1 MKKLTIILAGILIC
15 AASFAQR
22 NNPGWLKSAIFYQIY
37 PSSYQDSD
45 GNGIGDIKGIQ
56 SRLDYIKSVG
66 VNTLWINPIFE
77 SGFTDGGYDVI
88 DFYKVDPRFGTN
100 TDLVKFI
107 KDAHEHG
114 IHVLLDLVPGHS
126 SDRSAWF
133 LQSQEA
139 DTNLQHSNYY
149 IWARNK
155 PSDLTKEEE
164 TRWVEANKPR
174 GKYYIKNY
182 YDSQPALNYGYENP
196 RPNHPWEQPVT
207 APGPGAVL
215 QELKEII
222 AFWMDKGVDGFR
234 VDMASSLIKN
244 DPDKVGT
251 MRLWNNITEWFGEKY
266 PEGALLSQW
275 SNPKQSIIGG
285 GFNIDFFR
293 AGTLLSSRGTPAKPI
308 YFNPDGDGS
317 INDWYT
323 AFKEQYGIAKGKGY
337 LLFMTGTHGGQRMA
351 SGNLG
356 NDIEELK
363 VAMTFYLLAPSMPSI
378 YYGDEIGMKLL
389 ENSPEIDGS
398 RTRSSSRTPMQWN
411 NSVNAGFSAA
421 PEGKIYLPIDSDLKR
436 PTVAAEENDPNS
448 LLNYVRSLLALR
460 SSSEALGNVS
470 NWELV
475 SDVNKPYPMVLLRWI
490 DGEKYIIAINPSGRK
505 VEATISST
513 GADKAVFTIGN
524 TSKSSYRIGR
534 KGTDMVQLPP
544 VSAAVY
550 KLE

>member
-1 MKKLTIILAGILIC
+1 MKKILISVFVSIIFC
-15 AASFAQR
+15 TATFAQS
-22 NNPGWLKSAIFYQIY
+22 NPGWLKSAIFYQIY
-37 PSSYQDSD
+37 PSSYQDNNGD
-45 GNGIGDIKGIQ
+45 GFGDIKGIQ

-100 TDLVKFI
+100 TDLVMFV

-126 SDRSAWF
+126 SSQSEWF
-133 LQSQEA
+133 IQSQEA
-139 DTNLQHSNYY
+139 DTNLEHSDYY
-149 IWARNK
+149 IWAHNK

-182 YDSQPALNYGYENP
+182 YDTQPALNYGYENP
-196 RPNHPWEQPVT
+196 KPNHPWEQPVN
-207 APGPGAVL
+207 APGPRAVL

-234 VDMASSLIKN
+234 VDMASSLVKN
-244 DPDKVGT
+244 DPEKVGT
-251 MRLWNNITEWFGEKY
+251 MRLWSDITGWFGKKY

-293 AGTLLSSRGTPAKPI
+293 AGTLLSSRGTQAKPT
-308 YFNPDGDGS
+308 YFNRDGGGS
-317 INDWYT
+317 IDDWYK
-323 AFKEQYGIAKGKGY
+323 ALKEQYEITKGKGY

-351 SGNLG
+351 SGKLS
-356 NDIEELK
+356 NDVEELK
-363 VAMTFYLLAPSMPSI
+363 VAMTFYLMAPSMPSV

-398 RTRSSSRTPMQWN
+398 RNRSSSRTPMQWN
-411 NSVNAGFSAA
+411 NSVNAGFSSS

-436 PTVAAEENDPNS
+436 PTVEAEENDPHS

-460 SSSEALGNVS
+460 ASSEALGNTS
-470 NWELV
+470 NWELE
-475 SDVNKPYPMVLLRWI
+475 SDVNKPYPLVFLRWVNN
-490 DGEKYIIAINPSGRK
+490 EKYIIVINPSGKK
-505 VEATISST
+505 VETTVPSK
-513 GADKAVFTIGN
+513 GENKAIFILGN
-524 TSKSSYRIGR
+524 TSKSSYRIGK
-534 KGTDMVQLPP
+534 KGTDIVQLPP